1 MKGEYMKKNF
11 AVLSAA
17 ALSLI
22 ASQSL
27 AETGMPRVWVASHR
41 ADWKFA
47 PENSIASL
55 KNAVKYGVEIVETDV
70 RETKD
75 GEIVILHDATVDRVT
90 KSHCGAVADMT
101 LGEVKALWLHDAV
114 GQWTGE
120 KIPTLREYMAEA
132 KGKVRLYLDKAGQD
146 GGRLVPKLLS
156 IARENGM
163 LEDTVFVLDW
173 PYERAREVFGDDLEK
188 VFYCPV
194 IEDKIPRL
202 EEYVEEWIA
211 KGRPKAFQFRFASLE
226 SKAYSLLPKVL
237 ASGARAFV
245 AATWASHTAGHDDR
259 ASLLGSPED
268 GWGWLV
274 ANGFSIIET
283 NFPRELEKFLGGHDE
298 ATARSKPARQPPF
311 QAHPSE

>member
-1 MKGEYMKKNF
+1 MKKIV
-11 AVLSAA
+11 AMLSAIVSQCLATA
-17 ALSLI
+17 AS
-22 ASQSL
+22 
-27 AETGMPRVWVASHR
+27 PCVWVASHR

-55 KNAVKYGVEIVETDV
+55 RNAISFGVEIVETDV

-75 GEIVILHDATVDRVT
+75 GEIVILHDPTVDRVT
-90 KSHCGAVADMT
+90 KSHCGTVADMT
-101 LGEVKALWLHDAV
+101 LEEVKSLWLHDAV
-114 GQWTGE
+114 GQRTGE

-146 GGRLVPKLLS
+146 GGRLIPKLLA
-156 IARENGM
+156 IARDNGM

-202 EEYVEEWIA
+202 EEYVEEWIS

-237 ASGARAFV
+237 ASGVRAFV

-268 GWGWLV
+268 GWGWLL

-283 NFPRELEKFLGGHDE
+283 NFPRELEKFLGNLRE
-298 ATARSKPARQPPF
+298 APASSQSPLK
-311 QAHPSE
+311 